1 MTKKTI
7 ALAFLFILIII
18 PALDAGVID
27 KIAVIVNNEAVT
39 MGEIDQMLV
48 PVYAR
53 YKTIYKDE
61 RELMKKMEEARQKI
75 VEQLI
80 EDKLILGEAKKL
92 NVEADEKEVDAKI
105 AQVEK
110 QFASKNAFTRALMEQ
125 HMSIKELKAKYRE
138 QLMSRRIIDSKIG
151 SRIIVT
157 PVEVHAYYNSH
168 INDFVQSAEAKIRNI
183 LIKIKDAGDIERA
196 SSLAKDIESKLKAGD
211 DFATLARIHSEGPG
225 ASEGGIMGT
234 VKKGDLMP
242 ELEKVIFSLKEG
254 ALSEI
259 IQSPLGFHIFKV
271 DEMKPQRTLADS
283 EAYKEIE
290 ELLFREKIKQKIKG
304 WIDTLK
310 KNAYIAF
317 K

>member
-1 MTKKTI
+1 MTKKVTAI
-7 ALAFLFILIII
+7 AFLFTLIAI
-18 PALDAGVID
+18 PALYAGVID
-27 KIAVIVNNEAVT
+27 KIAVVVNNEAVT

-61 RELMKKMEEARQKI
+61 RELMKKMEETRQKI

-92 NVEADEKEVDAKI
+92 NVEVDEKEVDAKI

-125 HMSIKELKAKYRE
+125 HMSVKELKAKHRE
-138 QLMSRRIIDSKIG
+138 QLMSRKIIDAKIG
-151 SRIIVT
+151 SRVIVT

-168 INDFVQSAEAKIRNI
+168 INDFIQPAEVKIRNI
-183 LIKIKDAGDIERA
+183 LIKIKDEFDVQRA
-196 SSLAKDIESKLKAGD
+196 SSLAKDVESKLRSGGD
-211 DFATLARIHSEGPG
+211 FVTLAETHSEGPG
-225 ASEGGIMGT
+225 AAEGGLMGT

-254 ALSEI
+254 EVSEI
-259 IQSPLGFHIFKV
+259 VQSPLGYHIFKI
-271 DEMKPQRTLADS
+271 DEIKPERTLSDS

-290 ELLFREKIKQKIKG
+290 ELLFREKVKQKIKG
-304 WIDTLK
+304 WIDTLR